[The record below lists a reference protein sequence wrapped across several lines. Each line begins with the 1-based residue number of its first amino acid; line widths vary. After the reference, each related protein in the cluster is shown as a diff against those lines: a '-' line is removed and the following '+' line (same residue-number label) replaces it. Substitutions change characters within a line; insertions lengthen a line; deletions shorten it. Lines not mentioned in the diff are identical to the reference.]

1 MLRPGLKFAIINSGR
16 SQRAIAASIGMSEPR
31 LSRIVRCCV
40 DPTLTEKQAL
50 MQCLGVTLDAFEP
63 DREGRNY
70 LALLANGYMLREPP
84 EEDE

>member
-1 MLRPGLKFAIINSGR
+1 
-16 SQRAIAASIGMSEPR
+16 
-31 LSRIVRCCV
+31 
-40 DPTLTEKQAL
+40 